1 MPLLTDIPLRNQ
13 DATDEIPQLTQ
24 QARDLIHET
33 VREYDEYYGTG
44 TMSCAI
50 YDTAWVALI
59 ARTEDNG
66 KRWLFPESFQYLI
79 DNQTENGDWDTE
91 KCASENDS
99 ILNTASALLAL
110 KRHQIE
116 PLQIDHIEP
125 SELRER
131 VEKAT
136 VALKHKLKN
145 WDVSASTHV
154 GFEIIVPALLR
165 LLESTLSTQTG
176 ATCDEGIFQFQFSGR
191 EELMK
196 LNTNKLARFRPEF
209 LYAKGQSTALH
220 SLEAFIGQIDFDRLA
235 HHKVLGSMMAS
246 PSSTAAYLISASN
259 WDQEAE
265 EYIRHVVYR
274 GPGKGTGA
282 VPSAYPS
289 TNFEFSWVRLCLEQ
303 VILPRWY

>member
-1 MPLLTDIPLRNQ
+1 MPLLTNLSLRNQ

-50 YDTAWVALI
+50 CDTAWVALI
-59 ARTEDNG
+59 TRTEAKG

-79 DNQTENGDWDTE
+79 DSQTENGDWDTE
-91 KCASENDS
+91 NCASVNDS

-125 SELRER
+125 SELQER

-136 VALKHKLKN
+136 VALKHKLEK
-145 WDVSASTHV
+145 WDVSASIHV
-154 GFEIIVPALLR
+154 SFEIIVPALLR
-165 LLESTLSTQTG
+165 ILETILSTQTD
-176 ATCDEGIFQFQFSGR
+176 ATCDGELFQFQFSGR

-196 LNTNKLARFRPEF
+196 LNVNKLARFRLEF
-209 LYAKGQSTALH
+209 L
-220 SLEAFIGQIDFDRLA
+220 
-235 HHKVLGSMMAS
+235 
-246 PSSTAAYLISASN
+246 
-259 WDQEAE
+259 
-265 EYIRHVVYR
+265 
-274 GPGKGTGA
+274 
-282 VPSAYPS
+282 
-289 TNFEFSWVRLCLEQ
+289 
-303 VILPRWY
+303 